1 MTSVLLLFRDL
12 WDQRPPRRTGWTRL
26 AGAALAGLLLAACAS
41 TPSIPKVATGKGSRF
56 HGETLRDERLVREL
70 ARVQATGS
78 AADSAATERFV
89 IELQRQL
96 STHEWKKPVRIE
108 GREGTWEMQFEVKPI
123 SDQGRPE
130 WTPSIFD
137 RILPASGFDLKEFT
151 HVAAG
156 SGAGAPV
163 VMAFEDVETLRKDR
177 SFRPRNGTYAP
188 GTVLLE
194 FGKPAARSRVVP
206 VRMRIYNTA
215 LVRRA
220 GALPLAWNMTAAV
233 EANLINTYIVKNGLR
248 GLLRPDQRTHDVG
261 LFGINAYDPRK
272 IPVVF
277 VHGLNSSPATWRNAV
292 NEIFADPELDARYQP
307 VLFIYPTGLSVP
319 SAANQ
324 LRVSLNQY
332 RDRWDPGHD
341 DASFDHMVIIGHS
354 MGGLLTRLQ
363 VIDSGEDLWRA
374 FFLRPPEDIPFIPR
388 SSRERLRASLEFKA
402 EPFVGRVVF
411 VAVPHRGSEMAD
423 ISVVRLAV
431 RLIKLPL
438 TLSGLTATLLRGD
451 QSVLNPALL
460 RYNSLGLRSVDML
473 SPGHP
478 YFDAL
483 AKRPIKVPFHSIIGD
498 RGRNHGAKSSDG
510 VVPYWSSHLDGAVSE
525 KLVPYGHRC
534 TMKPETVHEIARIL
548 KLHAEQLR

>member
-1 MTSVLLLFRDL
+1 MMCIFRGFKSVAGQCPLSK
-12 WDQRPPRRTGWTRL
+12 TGWTH
-26 AGAALAGLLLAACAS
+26 LAGLALASLFLVSCAS
-41 TPSIPKVATGKGSRF
+41 TPSLPKVAVGNGKRF
-56 HGETLRDERLVREL
+56 HAETLRDERLVREL
-70 ARVQATGS
+70 ARAQVAGV
-78 AADSAATERFV
+78 AANSAATEKFV

-96 STHEWKKPVRIE
+96 STHDWKKPVRIE
-108 GREGTWEMQFEVKPI
+108 GREGTWEIQFEVKPI
-123 SDQGRPE
+123 NDQGQPE

-137 RILPASGFDLKEFT
+137 RILPASGFDLKEFS

-156 SGAGAPV
+156 DGAGAPV
-163 VMAFEDVETLRKDR
+163 VLAFEDVETLRKDR
-177 SFRPRNGTYAP
+177 SFRPGNGTYAP

-194 FGKPAARSRVVP
+194 FGRAQKGSNVVP
-206 VRMRIYNTA
+206 VRMHIYNTA
-215 LVRRA
+215 MVRKA
-220 GALPLAWNMTAAV
+220 GDRSLAWNMTAAV
-233 EANLINTYIVKNGLR
+233 EANLINTYVVKNGLR
-248 GLLRPDQRTHDVG
+248 GLLRPDQRTNDVG

-292 NEIFADPELDARYQP
+292 NEIFADPELDSRYQP
-307 VLFIYPTGLSVP
+307 ILFIYPTGLSVP
-319 SAANQ
+319 SAASH
-324 LRVSLNQY
+324 LRVSLNRY
-332 RDRWDPGHD
+332 RDRWDPAHK
-341 DASFDHMVIIGHS
+341 DASFNRMIIVGHS

-363 VIDSGEDLWRA
+363 VIDSGEELWKA
-374 FFLRPPEDIPFIPR
+374 FFLRPPDKIPFI
-388 SSRERLRASLEFKA
+388 SKSNRERLRASLEFKA
-402 EPFVGRVVF
+402 DPFVERVVF

-478 YFDAL
+478 YFEAL

-498 RGRNHGAKSSDG
+498 RGKNHGAKSSDG

-525 KLVPYGHRC
+525 KVVPYGHRC
-534 TMKPETVHEIARIL
+534 TMKPETVQEISRIL
-548 KLHAEQLR
+548 KLHAK